1 MEGHTGRTQQ
11 VWARHSASFQKPLWK
26 ESQHL
31 TANRQGVWGSL
42 KGDKQKVLSEPQ
54 DKESAGRQVGAEG

>member
-1 MEGHTGRTQQ
+1 M
-11 VWARHSASFQKPLWK
+11 WARHSASFQKPLWK